1 MVRIA
6 IVDDS
11 RLARTFTVGCL
22 KKLGYELVEI
32 DPTSLFEVIKVL
44 RESPPDLIL
53 TDYLMPNCP
62 GISLVRA
69 LREDPELKT
78 IGILMISAH
87 HDEEIR
93 TYLERLGVDA
103 FLSKPFE
110 PQALVEKLLDLLD
123 PKS

>member
-1 MVRIA
+1 MARIA

-22 KKLGYELVEI
+22 KSLGYELVEI
-32 DPTSLFEVIKVL
+32 DPTSLFDVIKAL
-44 RESPPDLIL
+44 RENPPDLIL

-69 LREDPELKT
+69 LREDPALRT
-78 IGILMISAH
+78 IRILMISAH
-87 HDEEIR
+87 HDEEVR
-93 TYLERLGVDA
+93 ACLERMGVDA

-110 PQALVEKLLDLLD
+110 PRILVEKLLDLLE
-123 PKS
+123 PSA